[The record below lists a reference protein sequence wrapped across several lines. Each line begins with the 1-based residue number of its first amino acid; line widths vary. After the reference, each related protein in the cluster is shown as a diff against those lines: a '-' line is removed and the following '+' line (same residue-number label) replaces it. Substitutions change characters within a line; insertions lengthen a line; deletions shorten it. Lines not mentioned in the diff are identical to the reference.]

1 MMKNYDK
8 VVMATKTS
16 PEAVALYEQIK
27 DLEGREYNRAVSGH
41 ILDEMLDMLD
51 EQQSLD
57 FLPYMPTFLSAVQAG
72 MFDTA
77 AKYLETL
84 SFSEEL
90 EKIKAD
96 VIVALHEADDVK
108 EADNG

>member
-1 MMKNYDK
+1 MKNYDK

-41 ILDEMLDMLD
+41 ILDDMLDMLN

-108 EADNG
+108 DADNG

>member
-1 MMKNYDK
+1 MIKNYDK

-27 DLEGREYNRAVSGH
+27 DLDGREYNRAVSGH
-41 ILDEMLDMLD
+41 ILDDMLDMLN

-57 FLPYMPTFLSAVQAG
+57 FLPYMPTFLSAVQEG
-72 MFDTA
+72 MFDTE